1 MKRWLRFFCLFL
13 CAAFF
18 SFSCAGAEFE
28 FTDERFQGVFTKEN
42 LDRIISEYELYDG
55 WYWTTQPYIV
65 QSFHGLEE
73 KPGWT
78 DTAVNVLGL
87 TSFKPGYY
95 GCRWNSNN
103 VLPELP
109 ALGYGEC
116 YAFASFVGYLLS
128 GEYNPHG
135 HWDRYYSLEA
145 SGGLRIGDIVR
156 TEFRGEDGRKYN
168 HSAIVY
174 SDNGKPVKMRA
185 KPSTKCSLY
194 WLVPVGSEVLVDEWG
209 DEWSKITWSDIMG
222 YMMTKFLRPTGG
234 GDLYTVTVPH
244 LTLYQAEALIEQ
256 YPGSSK
262 TVERG

>member
-1 MKRWLRFFCLFL
+1 M
-13 CAAFF
+13 
-18 SFSCAGAEFE
+18 
-28 FTDERFQGVFTKEN
+28 
-42 LDRIISEYELYDG
+42 
-55 WYWTTQPYIV
+55 
-65 QSFHGLEE
+65 
-73 KPGWT
+73 
-78 DTAVNVLGL
+78 

-174 SDNGKPVKMRA
+174 SVTDEEILFFQASGSNYNRISVAAGF
-185 KPSTKCSLY
+185 S
-194 WLVPVGSEVLVDEWG
+194 VGNLKDLRTA
-209 DEWSKITWSDIMG
+209 DDMLKIPDIRIIRSP
-222 YMMTKFLRPTGG
+222 LN
-234 GDLYTVTVPH
+234 H
-244 LTLYQAEALIEQ
+244 
-256 YPGSSK
+256 
-262 TVERG
+262 